1 MYNSVKSERGT
12 VHLIQFDHVSF
23 HYEESVSL
31 ALNDI
36 NLVIPDGSF
45 IAVVGHNGS
54 GKSTLAKH
62 INGLLTPSEGTVT
75 VNGMTTSEEENLLS
89 IRQNVGIV
97 FQNPDNQIVTTIIEE
112 DVAFGPENMGIPPEE
127 IRIRVDEAL
136 ATVGMQEYARREI
149 HKLSGGQKQRI
160 AIAGM
165 LALKPRILV
174 MDEAT
179 AMLDP
184 KGRSDGLKTLREL
197 HAQGL
202 TIIMVTQYMEEVTDC
217 DRVVVMNHGQIVK
230 DDTPANVFA
239 DPALL
244 HSCSLTVPE
253 AIRLSTKIRS
263 LGVPLSENT
272 MNTEQL
278 AEELCRLL

>member
-1 MYNSVKSERGT
+1 MYNSGKSERGT
-12 VHLIQFDHVSF
+12 VHLIQFDHVTF
-23 HYEESVSL
+23 HYEESVTL
-31 ALNDI
+31 ALNDVS
-36 NLVIPDGSF
+36 LVIPDGSF
-45 IAVVGHNGS
+45 VAVVGHNGS

-62 INGLLTPSEGTVT
+62 INGLLLPSEGAVT

-127 IRIRVDEAL
+127 IRVRVDEAL
-136 ATVGMQEYARREI
+136 ATVGMQEYAKREI

-165 LALKPRILV
+165 LALRPKILV

-184 KGRSDGLKTLREL
+184 KGRADVLDTLRNL

-202 TIIMVTQYMEEVTDC
+202 TIVFVTQYMEEVTDC
-217 DRVVVMNHGQIVK
+217 DRVIVMNHGKIVM
-230 DDTPANVFA
+230 DDAPAKVFA
-239 DPALL
+239 DDELL
-244 HSCSLTVPE
+244 RSCSLTVPE
-253 AIRLSTKIRS
+253 AIRLSNGIRS
-263 LGVPLSENT
+263 VGVPLSETT
-272 MNTEQL
+272 MKTEQI

>member
-1 MYNSVKSERGT
+1 M
-12 VHLIQFDHVSF
+12 IQFDHVTY
-23 HYEESVSL
+23 HYEDSVSL

-36 NLVIPDGSF
+36 SLIIPDGSF
-45 IAVVGHNGS
+45 VAIVGHNGS

-62 INGLLTPSEGTVT
+62 INGLLIPTEGTVT
-75 VNGMTTSEEENLLS
+75 VNGMVTSDEDNLLS

-112 DVAFGPENMGIPPEE
+112 DVAFGPENMGIPSEE

-136 ATVGMQEYARREI
+136 STVGMLEYAKREI

-165 LALKPRILV
+165 LALKPQILV

-184 KGRSDGLKTLREL
+184 KGRSDVLSTLRDL
-197 HAQGL
+197 HSQGL

-217 DRVVVMNHGQIVK
+217 DRIVVMNRGKIMM
-230 DDTPANVFA
+230 DDAPAKVF
-239 DPALL
+239 DNPELL
-244 HSCSLTVPE
+244 QSCSLTVPE
-253 AIRLSTKIRS
+253 AIRLSEKVRS
-263 LGVPLSENT
+263 LGVRLPEDT
-272 MNTEQL
+272 MKIEQL